1 MNMKLANA
9 LYLTVAAGILL
20 AHPATAQDSR
30 TVLLR
35 FRKAGDTTVAIRN
48 AQVLVDHT
56 MDAVTDSLGI
66 AKIADLED
74 GGHIVEVVAKGY
86 EAYFDNFVSGP
97 GPMPINL
104 EIRAY
109 KEPPKPKGEATKLV
123 VADFAKRRALGA
135 GKFFTP
141 TQMKAAEGRPLSNFL
156 KVDAGAYMASG
167 PNQESFLVARP
178 LTKAAAPCYSA
189 VVVDGLRIYPY
200 ESASP
205 PDLDKIF
212 TENLTNVEFYSGV
225 APASLGVV
233 SKCGVLVLFSGRP

>member
-1 MNMKLANA
+1 MKLANA
-9 LYLTVAAGILL
+9 LLVAVAAGGMLL
-20 AHPATAQDSR
+20 SHSASAQDVR

-56 MDAVTDSLGI
+56 MDAITDSAGI
-66 AKIADLED
+66 ARIKDLED

-123 VADFAKRRALGA
+123 VDDFAKRRALGV

-141 TQMKAAEGRPLSNFL
+141 AQMKAAEGRPLSNFL

-167 PNQESFLVARP
+167 PNSESFLATRP
-178 LTKAAAPCYSA
+178 LTKTAAPCYAA
-189 VVVDGLRIYPY
+189 VVTDGLRIYPF
-200 ESASP
+200 ESATP

-212 TENLTNVEFYSGV
+212 TDNIVSIELYSGV
-225 APASLGVV
+225 TPATLGVA
-233 SKCGVLVLFSGRP
+233 SKCGAVLIWTRRQ